1 MSLGESGM
9 GFETRQSVEL
19 HAPINVKDSSHQGG
33 LKLFGVLHLPEHF
46 TPPFPAVLMIHGL
59 AGTKAGRHRLYVRL
73 AEKLSKMGIASLRL
87 DMRGCGDSE
96 GDFSRITVDTQVADA
111 LLGLDFLTSHPFI
124 SKDQIGIL
132 GRSMGG
138 AVAVL
143 VAKEAMKRQT
153 MTLCSMALW
162 CPLFSAKPWAQEWYK
177 MQQQPQ
183 VKGVTSEAHRHY
195 VQQNGIL
202 FQDELVSMKLLEQ
215 LFRLDLTP
223 ALEELRDIPFFF
235 AHSINDPVVGIEQT
249 QGYLQQREALQASA
263 ETKFCSFQGK
273 DHEFSLPNEQSELL
287 EESSKWFHHSLCGQ
301 KNPTCTTQKNS

>member
-1 MSLGESGM
+1 MSLGEM

-19 HAPINVKDSSHQGG
+19 YAPTGVKGLSSQGQ
-33 LKLFGVLHLPEHF
+33 LKLFGVLHLPERF

-73 AEKLSKMGIASLRL
+73 AEKLSRMGIASLRL

-96 GDFSRITVDTQVADA
+96 GDFSHITVDTQVADA

-124 SKDQIGIL
+124 CKEQIGIL

-138 AVAVL
+138 AIAVL
-143 VAKEAMKRQT
+143 LAKEAIRRQT

-162 CPLFSAKPWAQEWYK
+162 CPLFSAKPWAGEWYK
-177 MQQQPQ
+177 MQQ
-183 VKGVTSEAHRHY
+183 GVPLEANGHHIH
-195 VQQNGIL
+195 QNGIL

-215 LFRLDLTP
+215 LFRLDLTS

-235 AHSINDPVVGIEQT
+235 AHSTNDPVVGIEQT
-249 QGYLQQREALQASA
+249 HAYLKQREALQEGA
-263 ETKFCSFQGK
+263 ETKFCLFHGK
-273 DHEFSLPNEQSELL
+273 DHEFSLPDEQTELL
-287 EESSKWFHHSLCGQ
+287 EESSKWFHHSLRGQ
-301 KNPTCTTQKNS
+301 KNHTCVTQKSS